1 MGIHPDGL
9 QPGLDECGGWECG
22 VPRVAKGQKDR
33 AKRLKALGNAIVP
46 QCAAFVLRH
55 VLSGSIEKGPERHTV
70 ESHGGGDI
78 GRAISDM
85 TEQIGGEA

>member
-1 MGIHPDGL
+1 M
-9 QPGLDECGGWECG
+9 
-22 VPRVAKGQKDR
+22 
-33 AKRLKALGNAIVP
+33 KALGNAIVP